1 MPHSTIEKAA
11 LAKSIAHEL
20 RLRGDI
26 ARERDPLKEDPQ
38 PDDTVKVLPERL
50 RAICAQ
56 FSVTNSGVSCDPASL
71 NAKFAKLL
79 IAHTELDGAPKPG
92 FTGLSMTLN
101 GHEGRQTSELH
112 IALKGLREIERQLDS
127 HEELGN
133 LLASAHQ
140 VGQRE

>member
-26 ARERDPLKEDPQ
+26 ARERDPLKEDPK

-56 FSVTNSGVSCDPASL
+56 FSVTNSG
-71 NAKFAKLL
+71 
-79 IAHTELDGAPKPG
+79 APTQR
-92 FTGLSMTLN
+92 F
-101 GHEGRQTSELH
+101 
-112 IALKGLREIERQLDS
+112 ER
-127 HEELGN
+127 
-133 LLASAHQ
+133 LLADGIEAGRIEQ
-140 VGQRE
+140 PLRMLLARQGCARLGMPRGRLADGQQH